1 MTTRLAPLLAPERLR
16 PAAMTTRLA
25 PLPAPEGL
33 RPALSGA
40 AGRSPAR
47 AAPKPG
53 N

>member
-1 MTTRLAPLLAPERLR
+1 MVVMTTW
-16 PAAMTTRLA
+16 LA
-25 PLPAPEGL
+25 PLPALEGL

-40 AGRSPAR
+40 AERSPAR